1 MCRALC
7 DTIIARWARF
17 LSLHRYHYFA
27 PRFIAALNN
36 CQNRRTNKSLFSITP
51 SHSLPGCTIALDST
65 GLRVTVGKLEVLM
78 NVHVSYRLHKTPA
91 VEKDIQHQVEKLRKR
106 LQVFRPELVHL
117 KGMVEEI
124 SAREGTSVSLN
135 LRLPSGQ
142 MAVQAK
148 ASTAAAAVK
157 SAFEDLVHQVDKHK
171 GLLRSSHK
179 WPRRQNEASSRRNRS
194 VPFEQTLAAVFPAV
208 VSAEDVRS
216 YVNVNL
222 SRLERFVER
231 EIYFREASDLVAP
244 DSISKEEVID
254 ETIAAALGEGDGSN
268 KDKPE
273 RLALEPWLYH
283 LAMKA
288 LDELSRPEG
297 SNGSAV
303 RLEDSARQQN
313 VRASDESELQ
323 FHQPD
328 EAITEETIIAD
339 GPVATPEQIVG
350 SDEMMR
356 LIASALRDVSPNHR
370 EAFIL
375 HALEGFG
382 VDEISAITGASPD
395 RVLSS
400 ISTAREHLRKS
411 PRLVRQ
417 FKGRFAS
424 TGTA

>member
-1 MCRALC
+1 
-7 DTIIARWARF
+7 
-17 LSLHRYHYFA
+17 
-27 PRFIAALNN
+27 
-36 CQNRRTNKSLFSITP
+36 
-51 SHSLPGCTIALDST
+51 
-65 GLRVTVGKLEVLM
+65 M

-91 VEKDIQHQVEKLRKR
+91 VEKDIQHQIEKLRKR

-124 SAREGTSVSLN
+124 SSREGTSVSLN

-157 SAFEDLVHQVDKHK
+157 SAFEDLLQQVNKHK
-171 GLLRSSHK
+171 DLLRSSHK
-179 WPRRQNEASSRRNRS
+179 WPRRQNEASARRSRS
-194 VPFEQTLAAVFPAV
+194 VPFEQTLAAVFPPV

-231 EIYFREASDLVAP
+231 EIYFRETSELVAL
-244 DSISKEEVID
+244 DSVSKEEVID
-254 ETIAAALGEGDGSN
+254 ETIAAALGDGQE
-268 KDKPE
+268 KPE
-273 RLALEPWLYH
+273 RLALEPWLYR

-288 LDELSRPEG
+288 LDELSRPDG
-297 SNGSAV
+297 SNGGAV
-303 RLEDSARQQN
+303 HLGDSARKQN
-313 VRASDESELQ
+313 VKGSDEPGLQ

-339 GPVATPEQIVG
+339 GRVATPEQIVG

-356 LIASALRDVSPNHR
+356 LIASALHDVSPVHR

-382 VDEISAITGASPD
+382 VDEISAITGNSPD
-395 RVLSS
+395 RVLIS
-400 ISTAREHLRKS
+400 IAAAREHLRKS

>member
-1 MCRALC
+1 
-7 DTIIARWARF
+7 
-17 LSLHRYHYFA
+17 
-27 PRFIAALNN
+27 
-36 CQNRRTNKSLFSITP
+36 
-51 SHSLPGCTIALDST
+51 
-65 GLRVTVGKLEVLM
+65 M

-91 VEKDIQHQVEKLRKR
+91 VEKDIQHQVEKLRRR

-124 SAREGTSVSLN
+124 STREGTSVSLN

-157 SAFEDLVHQVDKHK
+157 SAFEDLLQQVNKHK
-171 GLLRSSHK
+171 DLLRSSHK
-179 WPRRQNEASSRRNRS
+179 WPRRQKEVSARRNHS

-231 EIYFREASDLVAP
+231 EIYFREASDLVAA
-244 DSISKEEVID
+244 DSVSKEEVID
-254 ETIAAALGEGDGSN
+254 ETIAAALGDGQE
-268 KDKPE
+268 KPE
-273 RLALEPWLYH
+273 RLALEPWLYR
-283 LAMKA
+283 LAMRA
-288 LDELSRPEG
+288 LDELSRPDAT
-297 SNGSAV
+297 NGSAV
-303 RLEDSARQQN
+303 HLRDSARKQN
-313 VRASDESELQ
+313 VKASDEAELQ

-339 GPVATPEQIVG
+339 GRVATPEQIVG

-356 LIASALRDVSPNHR
+356 LIASALHDVSPVHR

-382 VDEISAITGASPD
+382 VDEISAITGNSPD
-395 RVLSS
+395 RVLIS
-400 ISTAREHLRKS
+400 IAAAREHLRKS